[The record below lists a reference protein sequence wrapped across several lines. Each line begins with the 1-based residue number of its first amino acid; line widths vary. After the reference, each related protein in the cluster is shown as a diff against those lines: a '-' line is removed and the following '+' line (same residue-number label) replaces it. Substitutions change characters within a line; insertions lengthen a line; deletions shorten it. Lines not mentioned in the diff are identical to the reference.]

1 MDSGNQFKDYVSQMC
16 LAGTVV
22 AFWSLTQEMAGSNP
36 FTVMTNIFVTEFSE
50 FSENSIPLFSHHIR
64 CVEIIPSVS
73 PQRLSKQRLFKDTRL
88 RFIIDVSCRESSR
101 RKDGDEHSCSQ
112 TIHICNAEAC

>member
-1 MDSGNQFKDYVSQMC
+1 MC
-16 LAGTVV
+16 FAGTVV

-64 CVEIIPSVS
+64 CVRNNP
-73 PQRLSKQRLFKDTRL
+73 
-88 RFIIDVSCRESSR
+88 
-101 RKDGDEHSCSQ
+101 
-112 TIHICNAEAC
+112 